1 MYELLLPCLSHMVY
15 VKRNRGMLWS
25 VLLWLPSI
33 CSCTAVD
40 VNFRGEREK
49 ERVKPKYY
57 VMCPSSKDFAF
68 LLVLFHRPV

>member
-1 MYELLLPCLSHMVY
+1 MYELLLPCLSHIVH

-25 VLLWLPSI
+25 VLPSI

-49 ERVKPKYY
+49 ECVKPKNY
-57 VMCPSSKDFAF
+57 VMCPSSKDFSF
-68 LLVLFHRPV
+68 LLVFFHRPV